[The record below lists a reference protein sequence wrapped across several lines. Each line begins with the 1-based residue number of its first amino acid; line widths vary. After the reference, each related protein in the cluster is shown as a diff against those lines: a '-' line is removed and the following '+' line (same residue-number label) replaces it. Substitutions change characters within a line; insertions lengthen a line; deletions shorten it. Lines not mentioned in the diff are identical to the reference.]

1 MRLKYVHIILC
12 MSIYFFS
19 CVKDRPNPDT
29 KNIPENTA
37 NGLLVLNEGSYGN
50 NNAELSY
57 IDFENLQVSNT
68 IFKTVNSKSLGDV
81 AQSITL
87 INGLY
92 YITVNNSHKIEI
104 IDTSDFFLVHTIEN
118 IRFPR
123 YITQVSHDIAYVS
136 SLYMP
141 HVYVLQ
147 LSTNSITDTL
157 YTDFPNTEKM
167 LVVNN
172 DVWICNWDTACNY
185 LYQTDKITHQLK
197 EKIMISGYA
206 PHDILQ
212 DKNGMLWVLS
222 GNKYK
227 NKTSWLTCINPLTN
241 IVEKTIPFST
251 DEDPVRLTMNATKDT
266 IYYINVN
273 YNGNATNNGLYRMS
287 IHNTS
292 LPLAPFIQAPVNT
305 YFWAIGIDSVT
316 SHIFLSDPK
325 GFTQSSTIY
334 EYSANGS
341 LLHSFQAGVGSNQFL
356 FRQ

>member
-1 MRLKYVHIILC
+1 MSMRYFHMILC
-12 MSIYFFS
+12 MSACFFS
-19 CVKDRPNPDT
+19 CVKDKPNPDT
-29 KNIPENTA
+29 RNIPEETA
-37 NGLLVLNEGSYGN
+37 NGILVLNEGSYGN

-57 IDFENLQVSNT
+57 IDFENLQVSNA
-68 IFKTVNSKSLGDV
+68 IFKTVNGKSLGDV

-87 INGLY
+87 INGYY
-92 YITVNNSHKIEI
+92 YIAVNNSHKIEM
-104 IDTSDFFLVHTIEN
+104 IDTSDFSTVHTIEN

-123 YITQVSHDIAYVS
+123 YLTQVSNDMAYIS

-147 LSTNSITDTL
+147 LSSNTITDTIF
-157 YTDFPNTEKM
+157 TDFPNTEKM

-185 LYQTDKITHQLK
+185 LYRTDRISHQLK
-197 EKIMISGYA
+197 EKVLIDGYA

-241 IVEKTIPFST
+241 VIEKSIPFSAE
-251 DEDPVRLTMNATKDT
+251 EDPIRLTMNAARDT

-273 YNGNATNNGLYRMS
+273 YNGNAMNNGLYRMS
-287 IHNTS
+287 INSAS
-292 LPLAPFIQAPVNT
+292 LPVTPFIQAPANT
-305 YFWAIGIDSVT
+305 YFWAAGIDSVT

-325 GFTQSSTIY
+325 GFTQGSTIY
-334 EYSANGS
+334 EYTANGH
-341 LLHSFQAGVGSNQFL
+341 LLYSFQAGVGANQFL
-356 FRQ
+356 FR